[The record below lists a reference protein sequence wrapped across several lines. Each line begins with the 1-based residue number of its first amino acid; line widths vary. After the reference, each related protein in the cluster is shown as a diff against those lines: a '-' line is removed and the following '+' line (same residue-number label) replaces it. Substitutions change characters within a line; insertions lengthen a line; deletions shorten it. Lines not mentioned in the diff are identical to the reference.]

1 MEILK
6 VKNSMYKIKN
16 LLIML
21 IAVRTLHNEEFVN
34 FKTGQ

>member
-6 VKNSMYKIKN
+6 LKNSVYKIKN
-16 LLIML
+16 LLGML

-34 FKTGQ
+34 FKRGQ